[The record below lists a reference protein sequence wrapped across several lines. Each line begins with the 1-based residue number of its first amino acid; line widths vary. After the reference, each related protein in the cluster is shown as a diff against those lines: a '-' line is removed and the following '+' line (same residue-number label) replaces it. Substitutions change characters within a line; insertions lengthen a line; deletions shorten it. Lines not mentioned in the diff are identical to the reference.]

1 MTSERECG
9 RAGDH
14 ASTRSETR
22 NSEAAGC
29 CCGVLLSCRVE
40 SSWVGLVPDPGRF
53 DATSAGSLN
62 GGDGGLGRGA

>member
-1 MTSERECG
+1 MTSERESG

-29 CCGVLLSCRVE
+29 CCGVLLSCRVGA
-40 SSWVGLVPDPGRF
+40 SRVGLGWCRIQVDLMQRRL
-53 DATSAGSLN
+53 AH
-62 GGDGGLGRGA
+62 